1 MGNIIVSPPN
11 EAAIISGCRGTRII
25 IGKCS
30 FQFWIFETC
39 KRLGLELMTISVQS
53 RSAETAKG
61 VRISLSST
69 AQIKILTGHG
79 TKVDLDKVELAAQHF
94 LGYSRDE
101 IQHAVHRTMEGH
113 QRQVIGTLT
122 VEELYKD
129 RASFSTRVKEL
140 VDPDLQNMGFE
151 LVSYT
156 VTDIDDNEGY
166 ITALGATQTAAVKRE
181 AEEGRAR
188 NESSARQTVA
198 KAKSEAQIA
207 EAENARNAAVQAN
220 AFAASEASSLRDLNL
235 KQQEYQKEV
244 NEATARAEA
253 ALRIE
258 TAIQDQKVIKQ
269 KTLQKVEE
277 ATVMLQVTEKE
288 VERMKA
294 EAEGESGARLLTQRN
309 ESESLKVQAEA
320 EAFETRQK
328 GLAHADA
335 VKAQG
340 DAEAAVIRE
349 KVAAYPRYADERMVQ
364 IVMNE
369 MPAIAEKVAAPLKN
383 AGKMIFISGDGSGP
397 SKLTT
402 DIGNIMSGLPDTVE
416 TLTGLNI
423 KNVMKRLEGDAALKN
438 LKSAVD
444 ATD

>member
-235 KQQEYQKEV
+235 KQQEYQREV
-244 NEATARAEA
+244 NEATARAC
-253 ALRIE
+253 
-258 TAIQDQKVIKQ
+258 
-269 KTLQKVEE
+269 
-277 ATVMLQVTEKE
+277 
-288 VERMKA
+288 
-294 EAEGESGARLLTQRN
+294 
-309 ESESLKVQAEA
+309 
-320 EAFETRQK
+320 
-328 GLAHADA
+328 
-335 VKAQG
+335 
-340 DAEAAVIRE
+340 
-349 KVAAYPRYADERMVQ
+349 
-364 IVMNE
+364 
-369 MPAIAEKVAAPLKN
+369 
-383 AGKMIFISGDGSGP
+383 
-397 SKLTT
+397 
-402 DIGNIMSGLPDTVE
+402 
-416 TLTGLNI
+416 
-423 KNVMKRLEGDAALKN
+423 
-438 LKSAVD
+438 
-444 ATD
+444 

>member
-39 KRLGLELMTISVQS
+39 KRLGLELMTISVES

-79 TKVDLDKVELAAQHF
+79 AKVDLDKVELAAQHF

-156 VTDIDDNEGY
+156 VTDIDDKEGY

-220 AFAASEASSLRDLNL
+220 SFAASEASSQRDLNL

-258 TAIQDQKVIKQ
+258 TAIQDQ
-269 KTLQKVEE
+269 
-277 ATVMLQVTEKE
+277 
-288 VERMKA
+288 
-294 EAEGESGARLLTQRN
+294 
-309 ESESLKVQAEA
+309 
-320 EAFETRQK
+320 
-328 GLAHADA
+328 
-335 VKAQG
+335 
-340 DAEAAVIRE
+340 
-349 KVAAYPRYADERMVQ
+349 
-364 IVMNE
+364 
-369 MPAIAEKVAAPLKN
+369 
-383 AGKMIFISGDGSGP
+383 
-397 SKLTT
+397 
-402 DIGNIMSGLPDTVE
+402 
-416 TLTGLNI
+416 
-423 KNVMKRLEGDAALKN
+423 
-438 LKSAVD
+438 
-444 ATD
+444 

>member
-25 IGKCS
+25 IGKCT

-94 LGYSRDE
+94 LGYTRDE

-122 VEELYKD
+122 AEELYKD

-156 VTDIDDNEGY
+156 VTDIDDQEGY

-188 NESSARQTVA
+188 NESRRARDCRESQVRGA
-198 KAKSEAQIA
+198 DRRGGE
-207 EAENARNAAVQAN
+207 
-220 AFAASEASSLRDLNL
+220 
-235 KQQEYQKEV
+235 
-244 NEATARAEA
+244 RA
-253 ALRIE
+253 
-258 TAIQDQKVIKQ
+258 
-269 KTLQKVEE
+269 
-277 ATVMLQVTEKE
+277 
-288 VERMKA
+288 
-294 EAEGESGARLLTQRN
+294 
-309 ESESLKVQAEA
+309 
-320 EAFETRQK
+320 
-328 GLAHADA
+328 
-335 VKAQG
+335 
-340 DAEAAVIRE
+340 
-349 KVAAYPRYADERMVQ
+349 
-364 IVMNE
+364 
-369 MPAIAEKVAAPLKN
+369 
-383 AGKMIFISGDGSGP
+383 
-397 SKLTT
+397 
-402 DIGNIMSGLPDTVE
+402 
-416 TLTGLNI
+416 
-423 KNVMKRLEGDAALKN
+423 
-438 LKSAVD
+438 
-444 ATD
+444 